1 MSTSHRTSVDPLR
14 PILEDWLRDLPD
26 GGRVSGDKAI
36 AEAKHVENL
45 VARFAS
51 RSSYPPPILP
61 SSFTF
66 SALELNLARSI
77 YLAKLSKDEIDR
89 LSSPKYLRRKLS
101 GIWRVASD
109 LVEVA
114 ERSSGGGIRI
124 RRREDVAKV
133 KIRVRHMVAPMDGLP
148 TSDSI
153 YRARTEPPWY
163 RSDALLNHIASSLD
177 KLYAEG
183 TEAIAKGTWK
193 YGRVLPLNLFAPDDR
208 LTAEIGLLA
217 ALHRYNGEV
226 ARERFMKLIG
236 RGPDRSAI
244 TTLEIRY
251 DQHETDGVARILPFI
266 ETIRSAFPWSSPTV
280 DVSKQIVSVRIDLG
294 KVLIKI
300 YWRRKESRLRYE
312 VVFRK
317 KHEFLL
323 DLEARLLHDDPSV
336 LAADLRRAVAPYF
349 LVPVMLH
356 DRVVRAPQMSEAAFV
371 DVTRRFLRGD
381 PGSATTRGPQARTL
395 EARRSLLAELCDG
408 PVRLK
413 GRHDGLRR
421 HVSWAGR
428 VGLIVVARW
437 GSRTSEAYAIL
448 RAACRDLQQSG
459 TAREIVEGV
468 WAEIE
473 ADRRG
478 RKRQASRPVAFSRV
492 PIVRPTIRPA
502 TLRRIVLAL
511 LERGPISLP
520 EMERRLSRKATATIS
535 DLSEKLDRALQE
547 LVEADAVCRVGDRY
561 ALQEAGAIAA

>member
-1 MSTSHRTSVDPLR
+1 MDPLR
-14 PILEDWLRDLPD
+14 PILEEWLRDLPD
-26 GGRVSGDKAI
+26 GGRVSGTEAI

-61 SSFTF
+61 ASFSF

-89 LSSPKYLRRKLS
+89 LSSPKYLKRKLP

-109 LVEVA
+109 LVEIA

-124 RRREDVAKV
+124 RRLEDVPKV
-133 KIRVRHMVAPMDGLP
+133 KARVTHIVAPMDGLP

-163 RSDALLNHIASSLD
+163 RSDALVNHLTSSLD

-183 TEAIAKGTWK
+183 TEAIFKGSWK
-193 YGRVLPLNLFAPDDR
+193 YDRVLPASLFAPDDR
-208 LTAEIGLLA
+208 LTAELGLLA

-226 ARERFMKLIG
+226 ARERFTKLIG
-236 RGPDRSAI
+236 RGPDRGAI

-251 DQHETDGVARILPFI
+251 DQHEADGVARILPFV
-266 ETIRSAFPWSSPTV
+266 EAIRSAFPWSSPTV
-280 DVSKQIVSVRIDLG
+280 DVAKRIVSVRIDLG

-300 YWRRKESRLRYE
+300 YWHRKESRLRYE

-317 KHEFLL
+317 KHELLL
-323 DLEARLLHDDPSV
+323 DLKRRLLHDDPAV
-336 LAADLRRAVAPYF
+336 LAADLRQAVAPYF
-349 LVPVMLH
+349 LVPGMLH
-356 DRVVRAPQMSEAAFV
+356 DWVVRAPQMSQADFV
-371 DVTRRFLRGD
+371 ELATSFLYGD
-381 PGSATTRGPQARTL
+381 PRSAATRGPQARTL

-413 GRHDGLRR
+413 GRHHGLRR
-421 HVSWAGR
+421 HVSWAR
-428 VGLIVVARW
+428 RAGLLVVARW
-437 GSRTSEAYAIL
+437 GTRTSEAYAML

-459 TAREIVEGV
+459 TAREIVERV

-478 RKRQASRPVAFSRV
+478 RKRQVSRPVTFSRV

-502 TLRRIVLAL
+502 TLRRVVLAL
-511 LERGPISLP
+511 LERWPMSLP
-520 EMERRLSRKATATIS
+520 EMENRLSHRVTATIP
-535 DLSEKLDRALQE
+535 DLRGKLDCVLQE

-561 ALQEAGAIAA
+561 ALQETGAIAA